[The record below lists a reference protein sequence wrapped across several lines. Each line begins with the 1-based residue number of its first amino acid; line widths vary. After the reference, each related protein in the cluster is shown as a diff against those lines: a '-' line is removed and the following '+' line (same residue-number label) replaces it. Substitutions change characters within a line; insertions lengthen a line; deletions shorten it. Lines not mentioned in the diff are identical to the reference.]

1 MKEIMQKLKELQE
14 KLAGIRPALKLEEKQ
29 KRIEELEVE
38 SKKESFWNDA
48 KTAGKTMKEIELLK
62 EEIEK
67 ASGLDKKID
76 ELAELSGMVKSP
88 EEKKEMETE
97 TERELLLLEK
107 EISELEF
114 KTLLGGEYDRNDAIL
129 SIHSGAGG
137 VDAQDWAEMLLR
149 MFLRWAEKNNFKA
162 KMIDESRGQEAGIKS
177 ASVEISG
184 PYAYGYLQSEAGTHR
199 LVRLSPFN
207 ADNLRQTSF
216 ALVEILPVIEEIK
229 EVSIDPKDLRIDTY
243 RSSGAGGQ
251 HVNMTDSAVRITH
264 IPTGIVAACQNER
277 SQSQNKEQA
286 MKMLKA
292 KLHQKFLEERESER
306 RKMRGE
312 NVSAE
317 WGSQIRSYVL
327 HPYKMVKDHRT
338 QWESSNPEAVLD
350 GELKDFME
358 AYLRNM
364 KK

>member
-1 MKEIMQKLKELQE
+1 MKEILQKLKELQE
-14 KLAGIRPALKLEEKQ
+14 KLAGIWPALKLDEKQ
-29 KRIEELEVE
+29 KKAEEMEAE
-38 SKKESFWNDA
+38 SKKENFWNDA
-48 KTAGKTMKEIELLK
+48 KTAGKMMKEIELLK

-67 ASGLDKKID
+67 YAGLEKKTSELM
-76 ELAELSGMVKSP
+76 ELAEMAKSP
-88 EEKKEMETE
+88 EEEKEIENE
-97 TERELLLLEK
+97 FAELEK
-107 EISELEF
+107 EINELEF

-149 MFLRWAEKNNFKA
+149 MFLRFAEKNNFKA
-162 KMIDESRGQEAGIKS
+162 KIIDESRGQEAGIKS

-264 IPTGIVAACQNER
+264 IPTGTVAACQNER
-277 SQSQNKEQA
+277 SQLQNKEQA

-306 RKMRGE
+306 RKLRGE

-338 QWESSNPEAVLD
+338 QFESSNPEAILEGD
-350 GELKDFME
+350 LKEFME
-358 AYLRNM
+358 AYLRNI

>member
-1 MKEIMQKLKELQE
+1 MKELLRKLEELQK
-14 KLAGIRPALKLEEKQ
+14 KLANIQPALKLEEKK
-29 KRIEELEVE
+29 KRIEELEAE
-38 SKKESFWNDA
+38 SEKENFWNDTKA
-48 KTAGKTMKEIELLK
+48 AGKIMKGIELLK

-67 ASGLDKKID
+67 VSELEKKIG
-76 ELAELSGMVKSP
+76 ELAELAEMAKSP
-88 EEKKEMETE
+88 EEEKEIEVE
-97 TERELLLLEK
+97 FSPLEK
-107 EISELEF
+107 EINELEF

-129 SIHSGAGG
+129 SIRSGAGG

-149 MFLRWAEKNNFKA
+149 MFLRWAEKNSFQTKI
-162 KMIDESRGQEAGIKS
+162 IDELRGQEAGIKS

-184 PYAYGYLQSEAGTHR
+184 PYAYGYLQSETGTHR

-216 ALVEILPVIEEIK
+216 ALVEVLPVIEEIK

-277 SQSQNKEQA
+277 SQMQNKEQA

-292 KLHQKFLEERESER
+292 KLHQRFLEEQEKER
-306 RKMRGE
+306 KKMRGE

-338 QWESSNPEAVLD
+338 QFESSNPEVVLD

-358 AYLRNM
+358 AYLKNL
-364 KK
+364 KN